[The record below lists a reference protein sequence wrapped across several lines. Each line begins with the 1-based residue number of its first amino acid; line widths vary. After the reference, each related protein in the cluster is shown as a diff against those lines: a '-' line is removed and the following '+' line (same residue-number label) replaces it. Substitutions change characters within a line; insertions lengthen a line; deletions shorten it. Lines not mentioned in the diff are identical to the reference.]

1 ATDLLAGPEE
11 VDRDQLTLGV
21 ELLVDAAT
29 ARADSETVEALGSS
43 TPLGNLV
50 SIIIKPDPAR
60 MTPSPPFDDE
70 AAAWSI
76 LVDRFVSTLDWD
88 GERP

>member
-1 ATDLLAGPEE
+1 
-11 VDRDQLTLGV
+11 
-21 ELLVDAAT
+21 
-29 ARADSETVEALGSS
+29 
-43 TPLGNLV
+43 
-50 SIIIKPDPAR
+50 

-88 GERP
+88 GDRP